1 MTDSVGRTLRRML
14 QERRKA
20 QTVELSVRSIVR
32 VIALVLGTIASLWLM
47 LQIGRILTWMVVS
60 AFFAVVLT
68 PPVNFLE
75 RRARVRRGFAAMLV
89 FIIALFSL
97 FGLGYSFV
105 RPVVAQT
112 SSFIE
117 GLPDQVDQA
126 QRGEGPVGRLVKRY
140 KVQNWV
146 RDNQDRLETYVKDLG
161 TNAVGVVQS
170 AFNTLFAVITVAV
183 LTLLMLLQGPSLLS
197 SGVGLL
203 SPPQQERMRRIG
215 NDSARA
221 ITGYVAG
228 NLVIS
233 VIAGVSTYL
242 FLTLLGVQFAGVL
255 ALWVAFADLI
265 PLVGATMG
273 AIPAVAVAFLH
284 SVPAGVAAVLFYL
297 VYQQFEN
304 HVLQPTIMAKAVA
317 IRPLVVMISVLAGVE
332 LFGILGALLA
342 IPLAA
347 VIKVIGTE
355 VLRVHRP
362 DLLAESE
369 ARRAHD
375 RAAASAKR
383 RKSQA
388 RVASLGKARST
399 KGATKASAKARSNV
413 AADTTGSAQ
422 KSDG

>member
-1 MTDSVGRTLRRML
+1 ML

-32 VIALVLGTIASLWLM
+32 VIALVLGTLASLWLM
-47 LQIGRILTWMVVS
+47 LRIGRIITWMVVS

-75 RRARVRRGFAAMLV
+75 RRARMRRGFASLIV
-89 FIIALFSL
+89 FFIALFSL
-97 FGLGYSFV
+97 VGLGYSFV

-112 SSFIE
+112 TSFIE
-117 GLPDQVDQA
+117 DLPDQVDQA
-126 QRGEGPVGRLVKRY
+126 QRGEGQVGRLVKRY
-140 KVQNWV
+140 KIQDWV
-146 RDNQDRLETYVKDLG
+146 RGNQDRLETYVKDLG
-161 TNAVGVVQS
+161 SNAVNVVQS

-183 LTLLMLLQGPSLLS
+183 LTVLMLLQGPSLLS

-203 SPPQQERMRRIG
+203 SPPQQERIIRIG
-215 NDSARA
+215 NESARA

-233 VIAGVSTYL
+233 VIAGVATFL
-242 FLTLLGVQFAGVL
+242 FLTILGVQFAGVL

-273 AIPAVAVAFLH
+273 AIPAVALAFLH
-284 SVPAGVAAVLFYL
+284 SVPAGVAALLFYL
-297 VYQQFEN
+297 IYQQFEN
-304 HVLQPTIMAKAVA
+304 HVLQPTIMARAVS
-317 IRPLVVMISVLAGVE
+317 IKPLVVMVSVLAGVE

-342 IPLAA
+342 IPVAA
-347 VIKVIGTE
+347 VLKVVGTE

-362 DLLAESE
+362 DVLAQAE
-369 ARRAHD
+369 AKRAHD
-375 RAAASAKR
+375 AAASAAR
-383 RKSQA
+383 RQMS
-388 RVASLGKARST
+388 RSHVT
-399 KGATKASAKARSNV
+399 NVSRPKGRKV
-413 AADTTGSAQ
+413 GQ

>member
-1 MTDSVGRTLRRML
+1 ML
-14 QERRKA
+14 QERRKV

-32 VIALVLGTIASLWLM
+32 VIALVLGTLASLWLM
-47 LQIGRILTWMVVS
+47 LRIGRILTWMVVS

-75 RRARVRRGFAAMLV
+75 RRARMRRGFAALLV

-112 SSFIE
+112 TSFIE
-117 GLPDQVDQA
+117 DLPAQVDQA

-140 KVQNWV
+140 NVQNWV
-146 RDNQDRLETYVKDLG
+146 RDNQDRLEKYVSDLG
-161 TNAVGVVQS
+161 SNAVSVVQS
-170 AFNTLFAVITVAV
+170 AFSTLFAVITVAV
-183 LTLLMLLQGPSLLS
+183 LTVLMLLQGPSLLS

-203 SPPQQERMRRIG
+203 SPPQQERMLRIG
-215 NDSARA
+215 NESARA

-233 VIAGVSTYL
+233 AIAGVTTYA

-284 SVPAGVAAVLFYL
+284 SVPAGVAALLFYL
-297 VYQQFEN
+297 IYQQFEN
-304 HVLQPTIMAKAVA
+304 HVLQPTIMAKAVS
-317 IRPLVVMISVLAGVE
+317 IRPLVVMVSVLAGVE

-347 VIKVIGTE
+347 VLKVVGTE
-355 VLRVHRP
+355 VLRTYRP

-369 ARRAHD
+369 AKRAHD
-375 RAAASAKR
+375 RAAAAAKR
-383 RKSQA
+383 RRSRT
-388 RVASLGKARST
+388 RVANLGKSRA
-399 KGATKASAKARSNV
+399 ATKTTADLSQSAAKS
-413 AADTTGSAQ
+413 AAKSAGKSAGKSVQ